1 MQPTRLDG
9 ELAELDDL
17 ISEYRRS
24 VTLMPQTSAEL
35 LEQVHGRATALH
47 LPTDLDELEVEL
59 ARTKRSLV
67 PMGLHVW
74 GQAYTPQEARLM
86 VRGMAEHGSFDGEL
100 APALSPSEQAKVV
113 GKVLGEVSDSPNE
126 TSLPKNLWN
135 PKTPKTRRSLRE
147 SGTWRLGHEICTRGY
162 NTMTR
167 WKVYSTPSKDV
178 TLMHA

>member
-1 MQPTRLDG
+1 WKPDVIIHVGTHGTLEFLQGKENAVSAECFPDMLIGDIPHVYIYYCGNAAEGLIARRRAHAVLVSYQPPVMQPTRLDG

-100 APALSPSEQAKVV
+100 APALSPSE
-113 GKVLGEVSDSPNE
+113 
-126 TSLPKNLWN
+126 
-135 PKTPKTRRSLRE
+135 
-147 SGTWRLGHEICTRGY
+147 
-162 NTMTR
+162 
-167 WKVYSTPSKDV
+167 
-178 TLMHA
+178 

>member
-113 GKVLGEVSDSPNE
+113 GKVLGEVSDSSNE
-126 TSLPKNLWN
+126 TSLPEKICGTQK
-135 PKTPKTRRSLRE
+135 PRRRGAH
-147 SGTWRLGHEICTRGY
+147 SGSRVPGVLGTKSVRAA
-162 NTMTR
+162 TTQ
-167 WKVYSTPSKDV
+167 
-178 TLMHA
+178 

>member
-1 MQPTRLDG
+1 
-9 ELAELDDL
+9 
-17 ISEYRRS
+17 
-24 VTLMPQTSAEL
+24 MPQTSAEL

-113 GKVLGEVSDSPNE
+113 GKVLGEVSDSSNE
-126 TSLPKNLWN
+126 TSLPEKSVEPKNPEDEALTQGVGYLASWARN
-135 PKTPKTRRSLRE
+135 LYARLQHNDEIEGLIHALEGRHVDA
-147 SGTWRLGHEICTRGY
+147 RLGG
-162 NTMTR
+162 
-167 WKVYSTPSKDV
+167 
-178 TLMHA
+178 